1 MQFSWIFLLFAMFS
15 SEPPRFTEPT
25 ELKVEIVGIEKPQGA
40 LLVAVYDSADS
51 FPKDGK
57 AMKEIR
63 VPVSADRVSF
73 KVEDLPPGT
82 YAVALC
88 HDVNDDGEFNTNFIG
103 MPLEPYGFS
112 NDAKPGLSA
121 PSFSSSSFELR
132 KSTSIRI
139 TLQH

>member
-1 MQFSWIFLLFAMFS
+1 MHFSWIFLLFASFL
-15 SEPPRFTEPT
+15 PRPVFLTEPT
-25 ELKVEIVGIEKPQGA
+25 ELKVEIVGIEEPQGA
-40 LLVAVYDSADS
+40 LLVAVYDSEAN

-57 AMKEIR
+57 ALKEIR
-63 VPVSADRVSF
+63 VPVDAEKVSF
-73 KVEDLPPGT
+73 SVEGLPPGT

-103 MPLEPYGFS
+103 VPLEPYGFS
-112 NDAKPGLSA
+112 NDVKPGFSA
-121 PSFSSSSFELR
+121 PSFASSSFELR